1 MFQSETMGTSSTA
14 GIVSLKAY
22 IQRAGISTI
31 TGWRWRKKGWLKTVN
46 IAGREYIRSED
57 IAEFERRAAA
67 GEFSREL
74 SGAAKR
80 SRDGKTTVR

>member
-1 MFQSETMGTSSTA
+1 MFHSETLGHSPTG

-22 IQRAGISTI
+22 IKQAGISTI
-31 TGWRWRKKGWLKTVN
+31 TGWRWRKKGWLKTIN
-46 IAGREYIRSED
+46 IAGREYVRAED

-80 SRDGKTTVR
+80 SREGKAIAR